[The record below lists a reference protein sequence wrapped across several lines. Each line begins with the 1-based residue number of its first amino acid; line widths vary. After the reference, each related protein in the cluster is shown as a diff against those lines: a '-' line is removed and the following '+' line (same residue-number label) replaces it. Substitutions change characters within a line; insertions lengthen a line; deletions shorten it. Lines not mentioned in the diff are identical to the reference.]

1 MVAVLGV
8 AGFCGSGCGK
18 PEQPPPPGA
27 SIRRIDVA
35 GLPPLRQYEPPLDSG
50 RVEIAG
56 PAGWRVAPRYGDY
69 VVRFQGSDK
78 ELYPMILITAEDYAE
93 EALTTETVARFAQQ
107 VAPAGA
113 KPVAIG
119 SRVGAIYLKHGK
131 DPKSIDQVLDRLFWS
146 GVLAGR
152 RYTLELRTRQGQSP
166 QFENLLFA
174 VAAGLKQ
181 AGGAVEVAADPG
193 EKAAETVQKTADAGE
208 KTAETTKKAAQESTE
223 KKAAESAGEP
233 AAATPEK
240 KPAAATPEKKPAA
253 ATPEKKPAAASP
265 EKKPAAATPKKKP
278 AGSEDPELKGL
289 EELFR

>member
-253 ATPEKKPAAASP
+253 ASPEKKPAAASP